1 MDSSD
6 VLILLSFDNLGM
18 LLVSNPFNVM
28 GYGSW
33 RRSMEIALTAKNQ
46 IGFVNGACKKP
57 DLDSVDL

>member
-1 MDSSD
+1 
-6 VLILLSFDNLGM
+6 M